1 MKVIIGEGE
10 LPFGSGWLPT
20 FLDGLL
26 LLMALYYSIWLI
38 WPNIS
43 PIGQH
48 GFIWLYV
55 VSMCLCSP
63 IWLHVAANC
72 TYGSEWP

>member
-20 FLDGLL
+20 RLDGLL

-38 WPNIS
+38 WLIWPNIS
-43 PIGQH
+43 PIGQY

-55 VSMCLCSP
+55 VSMGLCSP
-63 IWLHVAANC
+63 IWLHLAANC
-72 TYGSEWP
+72 SIWL